1 MSNFNAEDIQSLQK
15 AFENWKLNAL
25 FQKAFWIWKLIT
37 LFQKLMEQNTNM
49 IEYISEQN
57 TQIAK
62 QSNKLY
68 TVEQRLTD
76 VLRIIKCHVPEL
88 DLTEFY
94 RIEQSSDDSKQES
107 LGQEH
112 QEHEKEKVLNQNQ
125 RLGKRIQKLEKR
137 IQNLEKQNTVLVKY
151 SDEQYTEIV
160 VQSIELKNL
169 KQQLNDA
176 LDIIKNHN
184 LESILYEFDE
194 YIKNIE

>member
-1 MSNFNAEDIQSLQK
+1 MQRTE
-15 AFENWKLNAL
+15 LNAL
-25 FQKAFWIWKLIT
+25 FQKAFGIWKLIT
-37 LFQKLMEQNTNM
+37 LFQKLTEQNTNI

-62 QSNKLY
+62 QSNELY
-68 TVEQRLTD
+68 EVGQILAD

-88 DLTEFY
+88 DLTEFD

-112 QEHEKEKVLNQNQ
+112 QEHEKEKVLDQNQ
-125 RLGKRIQKLEKR
+125 KLEKRIQKLEKQYT
-137 IQNLEKQNTVLVKY
+137 ILVKY

-184 LESILYEFDE
+184 LESILEEFD
-194 YIKNIE
+194 ININNLE

>member
-1 MSNFNAEDIQSLQK
+1 MSNFNAENC
-15 AFENWKLNAL
+15 ELNAL
-25 FQKAFWIWKLIT
+25 FQKAFGFWKLIT
-37 LFQKLMEQNTNM
+37 LFQKLTVQNTDI
-49 IEYISEQN
+49 IEYIREQN
-57 TQIAK
+57 TQIVK
-62 QSNKLY
+62 QSNELY

-88 DLTEFY
+88 VLTEFD
-94 RIEQSSDDSKQES
+94 RIEQSSDDSKQGS

-112 QEHEKEKVLNQNQ
+112 QEHEKEKVLDQNQ
-125 RLGKRIQKLEKR
+125 KLEKRIQKLEK
-137 IQNLEKQNTVLVKY
+137 QYTVLVKY

-194 YIKNIE
+194 YIKGIE